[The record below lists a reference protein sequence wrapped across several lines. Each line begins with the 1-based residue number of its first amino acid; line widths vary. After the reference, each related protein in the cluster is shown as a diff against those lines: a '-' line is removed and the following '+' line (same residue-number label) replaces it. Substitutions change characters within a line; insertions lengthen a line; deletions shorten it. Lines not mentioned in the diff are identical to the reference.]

1 MSEIQFTQRTIAPA
15 GRNKYGNYLSK
26 GNVTKSVVT
35 TTYAG
40 NDTTTTIGN
49 TGATEDSGLTDFYCM
64 LSQTNATFNATDLPQ
79 GATAATQVIAYK
91 AYNKG
96 VTFICDLDAVSA
108 TTGNEAITNLETPPF
123 MGIKGMPESG
133 LGVTFQNNGTSATTI
148 IFTADN
154 DLTGSTGVL
163 YIPVCVYK
171 RNDNLPNPDDLYSW
185 YEHQYR
191 VTSASTLEYIGDCE
205 IVWLEYA
212 WNVNR
217 AAASLYN
224 MDLSNQTAAVNV
236 LSADTPSGDI
246 LAPNSIAALECTAST
261 YLNGEL
267 LSGVTYSIFTQP
279 RYNARGVNIT
289 NTANTGV
296 LSFTSAG
303 TNSFNFTGPT
313 LNIDITATYSGR
325 TIATKTMTITKNY
338 PGGDGTPAHT
348 RYIVTD
354 YDVVKYNPNTSA
366 FTPTQVV
373 GTVML
378 QVGDQL
384 PVFDPNPTIYLW
396 YDGNETGKTSR
407 FGQITANTYDGMSSI
422 TFALKNGDGDYY
434 EVEEVPVISEGING
448 EPGQPGQPGASGA
461 SGESAWY
468 LTLSNDNASINCD
481 SNGSI
486 YPGAVRP
493 TCKCK
498 LYHGSTKMTS
508 GVLYEVDYGGATG
521 VTYTPS
527 LGELTLNFGSNF
539 NFNGTTVAITVSA
552 STKDDGS
559 SVYTLRDVKVMTVTK
574 SYDGENGEAGVS
586 YFLQPSFGE
595 VIYNPNTST
604 PNPNSITC
612 AAYKQV
618 GEDAVVSATN
628 ATIKYCWQSRSTG
641 TFGSETAYTGAISIN
656 SSRCVNSSRLRFTL
670 YVGSSQ
676 VDQEDVDIMMDGLDG
691 DSGEGRPGPAI
702 RGPYDYA
709 EHSATTKCWCAGVSS
724 ITCSDCDKWIDVI
737 YKDGTYYYCN
747 TTYYGKLYPWSTVS
761 SAWTSG
767 DTFDFIATNLLLANN
782 AKIKFLSNN
791 ALYLMDANGN
801 ITGGA
806 KGGTGTTFWAGAEN
820 PDDPSDPAPFRVDV
834 DGNIYAQKGV
844 FAGYIQFPYTF
855 VSDLDRGSARYKVWG
870 STTNTTGYIADNRA
884 YLVSDT
890 ENISTG
896 TGNPADFVLP
906 APSSAWNG
914 FTYQIIVEPS
924 LSRMDGNQQ
933 LHVFVSGATSSSVP
947 ASCTIYCYAF
957 AELRQSENFY
967 LRGGKYT
974 ITCMPKHNNG
984 SKIYRWAITEAT
996 GALDTYSTTGS
1007 SAETL
1012 STLVATSLDGPDPL
1026 YKLTTYTGSTKP
1038 SVYNQNQTMFIQ
1050 K

>member
-108 TTGNEAITNLETPPF
+108 TTADEAITNLETPPF

-205 IVWLEYA
+205 IVWLEYV

-261 YLNGEL
+261 YLNGAL

-279 RYNARGVNIT
+279 RYNARGVSIT

-296 LSFTSAG
+296 LNFTSAG

-313 LNIDITATYSGR
+313 LPIDITATYSGR

-604 PNPNSITC
+604 PSPNSITC

-628 ATIKYCWQSRSTG
+628 ASIWYSLYPRGGGVFTRES
-641 TFGSETAYTGAISIN
+641 AYTGAITIN
-656 SSRCVNSSRLRFTL
+656 SSMCTGNSRLRFVL
-670 YVGSSQ
+670 HLGSTSAGT
-676 VDQEDVDIMMDGLDG
+676 VLDTEDVDILMDGLDG
-691 DSGEGRPGPAI
+691 ESGDGRPGPAI
-702 RGPYDYA
+702 RGPYDWD
-709 EHSATTKCWCAGVSS
+709 EHSASTRCWCAGVSS
-724 ITCSDCDKWIDVI
+724 ITCPDCDKWIDVI

-747 TTYYGKLYPWSTVS
+747 STYYGKLSPWNTVK

-767 DTFDFIATNLLLANN
+767 DTFDFIAANLILANN
-782 AKIKFLSNN
+782 AKIKFITNN
-791 ALYLMDANGN
+791 ALYLMDGTD

-806 KGGTGTTFWAGAEN
+806 MGGSGLNFWAGG
-820 PDDPSDPAPFRVDV
+820 DPSAVYSEDQLPFRVYN
-834 DGNIYAQKGV
+834 DGTIYAQKGI
-844 FAGYIQFPYTF
+844 FAGYVQFPYVK
-855 VSDLDRGSARYKVWG
+855 VSQLTHSGINYQADGRAYIIAP
-870 STTNTTGYIADNRA
+870 TTG
-884 YLVSDT
+884 T
-890 ENISTG
+890 EVQEGYEKVLI
-896 TGNPADFVLP
+896 LP
-906 APSSAWNG
+906 AATADLNG
-914 FTYQIIVEPS
+914 FTYEILVEPGNLTAVGPYTDS
-924 LSRMDGNQQ
+924 LKLVAKTG
-933 LHVFVSGATSSSVP
+933 SGSATGD
-947 ASCTIYCYAF
+947 TLYCYAF
-957 AELRQSENFY
+957 TTPTYSDQFMLD
-967 LRGGKYT
+967 GGQYR
-974 ITCMPKHNNG
+974 ITCLPDNNDD
-984 SKIYRWAITEAT
+984 YRWVITNVT
-996 GALDTYSTTGS
+996 GGIWVDHNGWHYMSTVLGS
-1007 SAETL
+1007 STEKR
-1012 STLVATSLDGPDPL
+1012 GMINEIR
-1026 YKLTTYTGSTKP
+1026 TYTGNRPGNSNNVMYVK
-1038 SVYNQNQTMFIQ
+1038 